1 MTPIIQPVIAL
12 QHIAEL
18 AAAIESSLRGG
29 QIPEETVDALDAE
42 VDRLRISRVMVN
54 PGTRDSVI
62 WHGIIAVNALNIAI
76 IELSDMAGAGDDL
89 DGGHP
94 AHAIHVMSRIALDIT
109 SLLQHLLA
117 PQCGYRLVQPV
128 TYWIETPKEPAP

>member
-1 MTPIIQPVIAL
+1 MTPLIQQIIAL

-18 AAAIESSLRGG
+18 AAAIESSLCSG
-29 QIPEETVDALDAE
+29 QLPEETVDALDAE
-42 VDRLRISRVMVN
+42 VDRLGISRVMVH

-62 WHGIIAVNALNIAI
+62 WHGTIAVNALNIAI

-89 DGGHP
+89 DGDHP
-94 AHAIHVMSRIALDIT
+94 ARAIHVMSRIALDIT

-117 PQCGYRLVQPV
+117 PQCGYRLVQPPADWV
-128 TYWIETPKEPAP
+128 PAAWEPAP